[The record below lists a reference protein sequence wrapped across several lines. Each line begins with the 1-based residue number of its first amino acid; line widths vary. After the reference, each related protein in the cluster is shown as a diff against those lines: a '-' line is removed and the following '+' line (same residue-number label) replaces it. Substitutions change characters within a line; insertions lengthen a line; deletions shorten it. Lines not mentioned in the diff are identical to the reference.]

1 MTTEVAVTKSQ
12 LPALTDEEKALGT
25 GQGEVTVDDLI
36 LPKLQISAAK
46 SKYMK
51 EDSEAYIEGL
61 KEGYIFNTLTEQI
74 YGKEVLIVP
83 IKKAGRNR
91 VYFTS
96 AFGVECKSDNG
107 INGGHLSPDSCEKC
121 EYSKWGSGDKGT
133 GTACTLFENMVV
145 DVVTG
150 DGRPRLSLVS
160 FKKKA
165 IEAYKKLQTFIT
177 LRVDAATQEPIPQY
191 RGKYKLL
198 VGKAQG
204 ASGPYDV
211 WAVKNAGE
219 VDVKDYE
226 TVKADFFRLQTKGVK
241 LGDNE

>member
-1 MTTEVAVTKSQ
+1 MSKDVAVLEKSQ

-25 GQGEVTVDDLI
+25 GAEISREDLV

-74 YGKEVLIVP
+74 YGKEVYIVP
-83 IKKAGRNR
+83 IKNAGKNR
-91 VYFTS
+91 VYFTTG
-96 AFGVECKSDNG
+96 FGVECKSDNA
-107 INGGHLSPDSCEKC
+107 IDGGHLSPTCGECPMSV
-121 EYSKWGSGDKGT
+121 WGSATKGN
-133 GTACTLFENMVV
+133 GSACTLFENMVV

-177 LRVDAATQEPIPQY
+177 LREDAVTKQAIPQY
-191 RGKYKLL
+191 RGKYKLI
-198 VGKAQG
+198 VAKAQG
-204 ASGPYDV
+204 ESGPYDV
-211 WAVKNAGE
+211 WGVKNAGE
-219 VDVKDYE
+219 VDVMDYGA
-226 TVKADFFRLQTKGVK
+226 VKADFFKMKTKGVVREQN
-241 LGDNE
+241 D